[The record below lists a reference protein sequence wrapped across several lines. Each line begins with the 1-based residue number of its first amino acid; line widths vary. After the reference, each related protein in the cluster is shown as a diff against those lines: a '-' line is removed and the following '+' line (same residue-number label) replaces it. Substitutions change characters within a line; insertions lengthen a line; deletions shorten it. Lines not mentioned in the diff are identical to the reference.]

1 MKFTFDYTETLS
13 RRVTVDAENLA
24 KAITEIE
31 RRIDNKE
38 IVLGAEDFIGG
49 EIAMPLAENSLP
61 NLKLY
66 GEDVDKKEGLD
77 IVIDYW

>member
-31 RRIDNKE
+31 RRIDNEE
-38 IVLGAEDFIGG
+38 IVLDAEDFVGG
-49 EIAMPLAENSLP
+49 EIAIPLAENSLP